1 MTLPPPGQDDGGEGF
16 EVEERLR
23 MGGDGT
29 QCVGALQHWGCI
41 RYSASCDCWS
51 CLVRRDDGLDEGLE
65 EVASLSMHIVET
77 SVVQD
82 HGSC

>member
-1 MTLPPPGQDDGGEGF
+1 MDSERKDYDQRKEVSMTLPPPGQDDGGEGF

-41 RYSASCDCWS
+41 RYSASWKKHKRK
-51 CLVRRDDGLDEGLE
+51 V
-65 EVASLSMHIVET
+65 
-77 SVVQD
+77 
-82 HGSC
+82 